1 MLLIWGTHRSMFLL
15 CHNRSEKN
23 QWALG
28 LFCGTAMLYAA
39 RTVMPMC
46 VVTVSEEM
54 NWDKTEAVT

>member
-1 MLLIWGTHRSMFLL
+1 MFLL